1 LLAYALVLDIR
12 LVVPPRYL
20 WQDGHGTALIFAAI
34 GMAASGWEA
43 PVNEQAER
51 TRNITHR
58 DTHGFE
64 IASRMIDEGDEE
76 AALGWLREH
85 EALPWHSASACPF
98 ADVPAVA
105 E

>member
-1 LLAYALVLDIR
+1 
-12 LVVPPRYL
+12 
-20 WQDGHGTALIFAAI
+20 
-34 GMAASGWEA
+34 
-43 PVNEQAER
+43 VNEQAER
-51 TRNITHR
+51 TRSITHR

-76 AALGWLREH
+76 AALLWLREH
-85 EALPWHSASACPF
+85 EALPWHASSACPF